1 MASKVVIEPR
11 KDNGHYSKFVRAV
24 KEIANQIPAEPE
36 GMYDH
41 TVKIKSGD
49 VSINSDTL
57 DCEFDIPFDD
67 DAEANEGEIIV
78 YNLTDKTIRQIKK
91 GNKISVT
98 AGYGKDTGVIFSGTV
113 SKVLTRYEG
122 LDKVTTITVVDG
134 NGRKD
139 HEVKEIAFAAG
150 TKASTILKNLIG
162 KTGIS
167 IAVFKIK
174 RDHTFK
180 DKTTVD
186 GSLMEGIKKYAQICG
201 VSAYVCKSKIYVCPL
216 TYGQNTNFVLSAE
229 TGLLS
234 ISEFE
239 EEQTA
244 EEYKDVVRGYEIEML
259 LQHRIQTAS
268 VVRVKSKNVNGTFRV
283 REGTHTYDGEN
294 FITKV
299 KAISAVVSSKSDK

>member
-11 KDNGHYSKFVRAV
+11 ENNGHYSKLVKSV

-36 GMYDH
+36 GMYNH
-41 TVKIKSGD
+41 TVKIKSGN
-49 VSINSDTL
+49 VNINSDAL

-67 DAEANEGEIIV
+67 DAEANECEIIV

-98 AGYGKDTGVIFSGTV
+98 AGYGKDTGVIFSGAV

-122 LDKVTTITVVDG
+122 LDKVTTITAVDG

-174 RDHTFK
+174 RDHIFK

-268 VVRVKSKNVNGTFRV
+268 IVRVKSKNVNGTFRV
-283 REGTHTYDGEN
+283 REGVHTYDGEN
-294 FITKV
+294 FTTKV

>member
-11 KDNGHYSKFVRAV
+11 KDNGHYSKLVRAV

-268 VVRVKSKNVNGTFRV
+268 IVRVKSKNVNGTFRV